1 MPFSILYSV
10 SIQDSKFI
18 RWALTLGFGI
28 VFDMKK
34 RLTWAGMTH
43 YKHYKCI
50 LVFFNK
56 PRTENVFK
64 SKIQL
69 DLPFIMPDLL
79 HKFQMICIRRM
90 QVIEWRGNARLMVGW
105 KYRLFCG
112 NNTLNNK
119 FVFIVRT
126 VLSFLYKESATI
138 NLKI

>member
-43 YKHYKCI
+43 YKQADYWVGNICI

-56 PRTENVFK
+56 PRTANVFK

-69 DLPFIMPDLL
+69 HLPFIMPDLL
-79 HKFQMICIRRM
+79 HKFQMMCIRRM
-90 QVIEWRGNARLMVGW
+90 QVIEWKGNARLMVGW
-105 KYRLFCG
+105 KYRHFFVVIIRLIT
-112 NNTLNNK
+112 NV
-119 FVFIVRT
+119 VFIVRT
-126 VLSFLYKESATI
+126 FLFFV
-138 NLKI
+138 